1 MNDHKIQ
8 PLLRHGQ
15 DQDDFN
21 ESADE
26 YGDYDDDED
35 DEVDRQQYGIVSCDV
50 QF

>member
-1 MNDHKIQ
+1 MYSLLNLCCLFMNDHKIQ

-15 DQDDFN
+15 DQDEFD

-35 DEVDRQQYGIVSCDV
+35 DEVDR
-50 QF
+50 